1 MKKILLILA
10 VALSTFAS
18 AQYVTTMAGKPT
30 QKGWNGGSAKLTDA
44 EFTEPYGLVV
54 DASGNIWVAEYG
66 GCRIRMITGDLQ
78 SIYTRSGPLT
88 DPAQAPGY
96 VNSSASNA
104 RYNGCSGIDMGA
116 DGALYIADRDNHCI
130 RKLDKFMNIGQ
141 TQAVNLLAGSEI
153 QTPGYING
161 TGNAAQFTSP
171 TDVAV
176 DKNNN
181 VYVADLANNCI
192 RKITPAGV
200 VTLFAGTPGTTG
212 GFADGAATSAKFDLP
227 KGICY
232 DKTNDVL
239 YVADLNNSR
248 IRKIIISTGVVST
261 IAGSGNSGNADGNA
275 LSAEITNPVDI
286 SLDGSGGMF
295 IIDGNGSSMIRYLS
309 NGKVTTVA
317 GDYQYQGHKDTVADK
332 AWFDQPASIS
342 YIPSQKI
349 AYLTDQN
356 NHCIRKIDLK
366 PTVNFKADKLTPAKL
381 TDVNFTNLTPNQS
394 SVSSFLWTVSGVE
407 GTDFNLNGGKL
418 TDANIKLQFL
428 KNGLYTVSLQATNSF
443 GTGTITKTNY
453 INVGNVNGIE
463 PLVAASFGVFPN
475 PSNDGNIIIE
485 NNQNIN
491 INTLLVSDMTGKTV
505 YWDYNNPYFKQF
517 HFGIGIG
524 HLPKGMYVITLTDG
538 VSTFHQKVVLQ

>member
-10 VALSTFAS
+10 VAISTFAS

-30 QKGWNGGSAKLTDA
+30 QKGWNGGSATLANA
-44 EFTEPYGLVV
+44 EFTDPYGLIV
-54 DASGNIWVAEYG
+54 DANGNIWVAEYG

-78 SIYTRSGPLT
+78 NIYTRSGPLT

-104 RYNGCSGIDMGA
+104 RYNGCSGIDMGT

-141 TQAVNLLAGSEI
+141 TQAVNLLAGSET
-153 QTPGYING
+153 QTPGYTNG

-212 GFADGAATSAKFDLP
+212 GYADGAATSAKFDLP
-227 KGICY
+227 KGLCY
-232 DKTNDVL
+232 DKTNDAL
-239 YVADLNNSR
+239 IVADLNNSR

-261 IAGSGNSGNADGNA
+261 IAGSGNAGNADGNA
-275 LSAEITNPVDI
+275 LSAEITNPVDVSI
-286 SLDGSGGMF
+286 DDKGGIF
-295 IIDGNGSSMIRYLS
+295 IIDGNGSSTLRYLS
-309 NGKVTTVA
+309 GGKVITVA
-317 GDYQYQGHKDTVADK
+317 GEYQYQGFKDSIADK
-332 AWFDQPASIS
+332 AWFDQPATIA

-381 TDVNFTNLTPNQS
+381 VDVNFTNLTPNLS
-394 SVSSFLWTVSGVE
+394 AVSSFLWTVSGVE
-407 GTDFNLNGGKL
+407 GVDFNLNGGKL

-428 KNGLYTVSLQATNSF
+428 KNGLYTVTLQATNAF
-443 GTGTITKTNY
+443 GTGTITKNNY

-463 PLVAASFGVFPN
+463 FPVAASFGVFPN

-538 VSTFHQKVVLQ
+538 VNTFHQKVVLQ

>member
-10 VALSTFAS
+10 VVISTFAS

-44 EFTEPYGLVV
+44 EFTDPYGLVV

-96 VNSSASNA
+96 INSSASNA

-141 TQAVNLLAGSEI
+141 TQAVNLLAGSES

-394 SVSSFLWTVSGVE
+394 SVSSFLWTVSGTE
-407 GTDFNLNGGKL
+407 GVDFNLNGGKL

-428 KNGLYTVSLQATNSF
+428 KNGLYTVTLQATNSF